1 MKINAYAALKP
12 GAKLEPFTYEVKT
25 LKPAEVAIDVT
36 HCGICHSDVHVAD
49 GDWSKDVFPVV
60 PGHEVVGTVKQVG
73 DAVTHLKVGQRV
85 GVGWQCGSCGTCEW
99 CERGQE
105 NACAQNQATCMGHY
119 GGFADTLIADA
130 RFALPIPDGLPS
142 EHAGPLMC
150 GGITV
155 YCPLVRHA
163 DWAGAKVAVVG
174 IGGLGH
180 LALKF
185 SRAMG
190 HDVTA
195 FSTSADKEK
204 EARGHGAHHFVV
216 SKDKGVF
223 EKHQGAYDLVL
234 STVYA
239 DLDWAAHVE
248 LLRPFGTLCLVGA
261 STKNVSVPPMALL
274 GAQRKIAGS
283 IIGGRK
289 DLRAML
295 AFAARHG
302 IAAMSEVVPM
312 SECNAALDRTRQG
325 KARYRMVLAR

>member
-1 MKINAYAALKP
+1 MKVNAYAAMTP
-12 GAKLEPFTYEVKT
+12 GAKLEPFTYEVKS
-25 LKPAEVAIDVT
+25 LKPTEVAIDVT

-49 GDWSKDVFPVV
+49 GHWGTDCFPVV
-60 PGHEVVGTVKQVG
+60 PGHEVVGTVRELG
-73 DAVTHLKVGQRV
+73 GAVTHLKAGQRV
-85 GVGWQCGSCGTCEW
+85 GVGWQCDSCGQCEW
-99 CERGQE
+99 CEQGME
-105 NACAQNQATCMGHY
+105 NACHANQATCQGHY
-119 GGFADTLIADA
+119 GGFADTLIVDA

-142 EHAGPLMC
+142 EDVGPLMC

-155 YCPLVRHA
+155 YSPLVRHA
-163 DWAGAKVAVVG
+163 NWSGAKVAVVG

-190 HDVTA
+190 HEVTA

-216 SKDKGVF
+216 STDPATLKKLAGS
-223 EKHQGAYDLVL
+223 YDLVL

-239 DLDWAAHVE
+239 DLDWAAYVE

-261 STKNVSVPPMALL
+261 STENLSISPFALL
-274 GAQRKIAGS
+274 LGQRKIAGS

-302 IAAMSEVVPM
+302 ITAMTEVVPM
-312 SECNAALDRTRQG
+312 SACDAALDRTRQG
-325 KARYRMVLAR
+325 KARYRMVLKR